1 MRVWGAIYGAVTLVI
16 WSLVFLRTL
25 TMLRNGQIFESP
37 CIEELDIGNANAKKA
52 AESEKDKQRV
62 NVTVYE
68 DARENGRGNGHAS
81 GFENGISTRGLVS
94 SQSM

>member
-37 CIEELDIGNANAKKA
+37 CIEEIDMARGQAKA
-52 AESEKDKQRV
+52 IQLQEVPA
-62 NVTVYE
+62 VTRPDGAHGTGSQTQWSGTTYE
-68 DARENGRGNGHAS
+68 HLRP
-81 GFENGISTRGLVS
+81 
-94 SQSM
+94 SQSL